1 MNKALTFCLYSGG
14 VLILLSLVLYMSPL
28 RPAVPVLFFL
38 GAVLFVFAQHATRPR
53 AETPAVRRLCTIQLI
68 GSVVLVLT
76 AVPLSMTVWQW
87 GYPLHGTWLV
97 MLTVAA
103 WIEVYT
109 VFRLSAEERKA
120 R

>member
-1 MNKALTFCLYSGG
+1 MNKIQTFCLYTGG
-14 VLILLSLVLYMSPL
+14 VLILLSLVLFMSPL
-28 RPAVPVLFFL
+28 RPVVPLLFFV
-38 GAVLFVFAQHATRPR
+38 GAVLFVFGQHASRP
-53 AETPAVRRLCTIQLI
+53 AETTPTKRRLGTIQLI

-76 AVPLSMTVWQW
+76 AVPLSMTVWHW
-87 GYPLHGTWLV
+87 GYPLRGTWLV

-120 R
+120 H